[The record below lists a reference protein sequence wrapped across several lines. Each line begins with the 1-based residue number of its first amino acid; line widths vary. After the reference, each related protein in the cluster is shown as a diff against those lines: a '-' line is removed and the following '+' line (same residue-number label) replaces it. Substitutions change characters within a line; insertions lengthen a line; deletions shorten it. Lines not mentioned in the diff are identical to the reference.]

1 MPKFSAI
8 TFSLLKLEVENY
20 LKAEHN
26 KAGILF
32 SPASPYGQILNII
45 ENLHQLSILYLKNTI
60 NQFDLGDA
68 NSNNERVIK
77 NAAILA
83 GHIPFRSISATGT
96 LRFVKK
102 GGLKEDELPNGVI
115 KLINQ
120 STIKNKTNSLY
131 YSFDLGKSE
140 ENLFVLGPNTTNQ
153 FFIRIIQGQWKAATF
168 TGDNRPLQTYS
179 IQDSEAKDVE
189 NFNVEVLVNGQ
200 YWSIKKHIYDLLP
213 DEQACVV
220 RTGFN
225 GGIDVIFG
233 NGGFG
238 AIPELTSS
246 IRVRYLQSDGSLG
259 NIYRRTVNDWKFVTD
274 IFDTNGQ
281 TVDMEKIFD
290 IEIYNDINFGNDKED
305 YRFTKSLLPIAT
317 NNFVLALPQH
327 YVYELKKLGI
337 FTLVN
342 AEEKNGTVYIYAVP
356 DIRIFKR
363 SNETYFTIP
372 ISNEKVNATG
382 YASQTVYSSAFEL
395 DSYERKKILNYLR
408 SGGLTQL
415 TKNFVIRTPK
425 MSFYTMEVKAVRYSD
440 STTESVKSQIVSF
453 MSEYF
458 LNLTRLTRIPKSDVI
473 KTLLSSS
480 DIYSIDIRFIS
491 KKNEDYHKS
500 AIENTVIVD
509 GKIQYPPS
517 YDPNKALGLDPILG
531 DIIFDADELP
541 VLRGGWYDRIG
552 NYYKDGDPNSISN
565 GPIVYLEIS
574 EVKRETTVVPSVPK
588 IKK

>member
-8 TFSLLKLEVENY
+8 TFSLLKLQIEEY

-32 SPASPYGQILNII
+32 SPASPYGQILSVV
-45 ENLHQLSILYLKNTI
+45 ENLHQLSILYLKNAI

-77 NAAILA
+77 NVAILA

-96 LRFVKK
+96 LRLVKK
-102 GGLKEDELPNGVI
+102 SGLNEDDLPNGVI
-115 KLINQ
+115 KLKNQ
-120 STIKNKTNSLY
+120 ATLKNKTNALFYSL
-131 YSFDLGKSE
+131 DLGKSE
-140 ENLFVLGPNTTNQ
+140 ENLFVSGSSGVNQ
-153 FFIRIIQGQWKAATF
+153 FFVRIIQGQWRQATF
-168 TGDNRPLQTYS
+168 TGDGRPLQTYS
-179 IQDSEAKDVE
+179 VQDSDAKDVE

-200 YWSIKKHIYDLLP
+200 YWTIKKHIYDLLP

-225 GGIDVIFG
+225 GGVDVVFG

-238 AIPELTSS
+238 AIPPIVSS
-246 IRVRYLQSDGSLG
+246 IGVRYLQSDGAAG
-259 NIYRRTVNDWKFVTD
+259 NIYRRTINDWRFVDDVFDSTGQD
-274 IFDTNGQ
+274 IDI
-281 TVDMEKIFD
+281 EKIFD
-290 IEIYNDINFGNDKED
+290 IEIYNDINFGNERED

-342 AEEKNGTVYIYAVP
+342 AEEKGGTIYIYAVP
-356 DIRIFKR
+356 DIRLFKR
-363 SNETYFTIP
+363 SNESYFTIP
-372 ISNEKVNATG
+372 LSNEKINSTG
-382 YASQTVYSSAFEL
+382 YASQTINSSAFEL

-425 MSFYTMEVKAVRYSD
+425 MSFYIMEVKVVRYS
-440 STTESVKSQIVSF
+440 SATTDSVKSQVVSL
-453 MSEYF
+453 MSDYF
-458 LNLTRLTRIPKSDVI
+458 LNLTRLTRIPKSDII
-473 KTLLSSS
+473 KTLLTAS
-480 DIYSIDIRFIS
+480 DIYSVDCRFIS

-500 AIENTVIVD
+500 ANENITIVN
-509 GKIQYPPS
+509 GLAQYPQS
-517 YDPNKALGLDPILG
+517 YDPAKTPGLDPILG
-531 DIIFDADELP
+531 DIIFEADELP
-541 VLRGGWYDRIG
+541 VLRGGWYDRQG
-552 NYYKDGDPNSISN
+552 GYYKDGDPNTMNN
-565 GPIVYLEIS
+565 GPIVYLDIS
-574 EVKRETTVVPSVPK
+574 EVRKETTEISNPK
-588 IKK
+588 IRK